1 MTVPGI
7 PTEAIISAAREVGDA
22 ALGQWRHLRRGGP
35 LDQWTKADA
44 SLVCEVD
51 IETDRR
57 LKAMLAAI
65 DPEAGWLSE
74 ETADDPARLGRDRIW
89 CVDPIDGTRDF
100 LRGRDGWAVS
110 IALID
115 RCQPVFGVLY
125 APARDQLW
133 VGQHGRGASLNGFGV
148 RAGDRVSL
156 SGARV
161 PTTALP
167 AIDQDLAM
175 VHQPNSIA
183 LRIAMVANDEADL
196 LTTLRWGYEW
206 DIAAAALI
214 AQEAGARVTDAFGE
228 RLRFNKRR
236 AEAFGVIA
244 CVPGIHDAVVSRLA
258 DRAGI
263 AAVRVDDA
271 GNA

>member
-1 MTVPGI
+1 MDQASI

-74 ETADDPARLGRDRIW
+74 ETADDSVRLACERIW

-100 LRGRDGWAVS
+100 LRGREGWAVS

-115 RCQPVFGVLY
+115 RCRPIFGVLY
-125 APARDQLW
+125 APARDELW
-133 VGQHGRGASLNGFGV
+133 VGQRGRGASLNGYSV
-148 RAGDRVSL
+148 AAGNRMSL
-156 SGARV
+156 TGARV

-167 AIDQDLAM
+167 ASDIDLTM

-183 LRIAMVANDEADL
+183 LRIAMVANDQADL
-196 LTTLRWGYEW
+196 LTTLRWGFEW

-214 AQEAGARVTDAFGE
+214 AQEAGATVTDAFGGQ
-228 RLRFNKRR
+228 LRFNKTR

-244 CVPGIHDAVVSRLA
+244 CVPGIHGAVVARLA
-258 DRAGI
+258 ERAEA
-263 AAVRVDDA
+263 AAVR
-271 GNA
+271 